1 MAQRI
6 NPDTGYPMST
16 EKQIQQAKDLLY
28 LSKPHLSDQDIEA
41 NLTNPYFDKND
52 KLRFCIG
59 TLTSPYEFKADY
71 FYKIGDYDEAEKDY
85 LQIFF
90 LDFKFANKLRILY
103 QREKR
108 YKDAAYITE
117 VALHTFDDFSIL
129 CTNKEKEKL
138 KSNLSKAEKMAQN
151 HYSDDKSTIAG
162 EDKVWIVQVAG
173 PKLNQVAE
181 WSTDIDNL
189 SKQLSREQEESD
201 NTNYEVDDSEP
212 EHEEISKPAVKKRT
226 TSRRNSRANQSS
238 NDKIGC
244 GCATALV
251 IFGALIGQR
260 IGGSI
265 GATIGIILMLIIAI
279 FGMI

>member
-90 LDFKFANKLRILY
+90 LDFRFANKLRILY

-108 YKDAAYITE
+108 YKDATYITE
-117 VALHTFDDFSIL
+117 VALHTFDDFPVL

-138 KSNLSKAEKMAQN
+138 KINLNKVQKLAKN
-151 HYSDDKSTIAG
+151 HYSDDKSTITG
-162 EDKVWIVQVAG
+162 EDKVWITQVAG
-173 PKLNQVAE
+173 PKLTQIAK

-189 SKQLSREQEESD
+189 NEQLNKKQEEL
-201 NTNYEVDDSEP
+201 NDSSHESKNSQQEQKEINEP
-212 EHEEISKPAVKKRT
+212 DIRKENASQNI
-226 TSRRNSRANQSS
+226 NSS
-238 NDKIGC
+238 NSSDEKMGC
-244 GCATALV
+244 GCATAL
-251 IFGALIGQR
+251 IFFGAIVGQA
-260 IGGSI
+260 IGGNI
-265 GATIGIILMLIIAI
+265 GATVGVILMLIIAI

>member
-117 VALHTFDDFSIL
+117 VALHAFDDFPVL

-138 KSNLSKAEKMAQN
+138 KTNLNKAQKLAKN

-162 EDKVWIVQVAG
+162 EDKVWITQVIG
-173 PKLNQVAE
+173 PKLNQIIK
-181 WSTDIDNL
+181 WSAGIDNL
-189 SKQLSREQEESD
+189 NEQLNREQEKSD
-201 NTNYEVDDSEP
+201 NSSYEASDSQQEQK
-212 EHEEISKPAVKKRT
+212 EISKSTVRKET
-226 TSRRNSRANQSS
+226 TSQNNNSS
-238 NDKIGC
+238 NSSNEKMGC
-244 GCATALV
+244 GCATVL
-251 IFGALIGQR
+251 IFFGAIVGQM
-260 IGGSI
+260 IGGNI
-265 GATIGIILMLIIAI
+265 GGTIGVILMLIIAI

>member
-28 LSKPHLSDQDIEA
+28 LSKPHLSDEEIKA
-41 NLTNPYFDKND
+41 NLTNPYFNKDD
-52 KLRFCIG
+52 KLRFCIS
-59 TLTSPYEFKADY
+59 TLSSPYEFKADY

-90 LDFKFANKLRILY
+90 LNFRFADKLRILY

-117 VALHTFDDFSIL
+117 FALHTFDDFSIL

-151 HYSDDKSTIAG
+151 HYSDD
-162 EDKVWIVQVAG
+162 
-173 PKLNQVAE
+173 
-181 WSTDIDNL
+181 
-189 SKQLSREQEESD
+189 
-201 NTNYEVDDSEP
+201 TNYEVDDSEP
-212 EHEEISKPAVKKRT
+212 EHEEIGKPAIKKRT

>member
-41 NLTNPYFDKND
+41 NLTNPYFNKND

-117 VALHTFDDFSIL
+117 VALHTFDDFPVL

-138 KSNLSKAEKMAQN
+138 KINLNKAQRLAKN
-151 HYSDDKSTIAG
+151 HYSDDRSTITG
-162 EDKVWIVQVAG
+162 EDKVWITQVAG
-173 PKLNQVAE
+173 PKLTQIAK

-189 SKQLSREQEESD
+189 NEQLNKKQEEL
-201 NTNYEVDDSEP
+201 NDSS
-212 EHEEISKPAVKKRT
+212 HESKNSQQEQKEISKSTVEKET
-226 TSRRNSRANQSS
+226 TSQSGNSS
-238 NDKIGC
+238 NSSDEKMGC
-244 GCATALV
+244 GCATAL
-251 IFGALIGQR
+251 IFFGAIVGQA
-260 IGGSI
+260 IGGNI
-265 GATIGIILMLIIAI
+265 GATVGVILMLIIAI

>member
-90 LDFKFANKLRILY
+90 LDFRFANKLRILY

-108 YKDAAYITE
+108 YKDATYITK
-117 VALHTFDDFSIL
+117 VALHTFDDFPVL

-138 KSNLSKAEKMAQN
+138 KINLNKAQKLAKN
-151 HYSDDKSTIAG
+151 HYSDDKSTITG
-162 EDKVWIVQVAG
+162 EDKVWITQVAG
-173 PKLNQVAE
+173 PKLTQIAK

-189 SKQLSREQEESD
+189 NEQLNKKQEGLNDSSHESKNSQQEQKEI
-201 NTNYEVDDSEP
+201 NEP
-212 EHEEISKPAVKKRT
+212 DIRKENASQNI
-226 TSRRNSRANQSS
+226 NSS
-238 NDKIGC
+238 NSSDEKMGC
-244 GCATALV
+244 GCAIALV
-251 IFGALIGQR
+251 FFGALIGQM

-265 GATIGIILMLIIAI
+265 GSIIGIILMLIIAI
-279 FGMI
+279 FGRI